1 MADKI
6 YVENFSPKSEQ
17 QSNSIKTIEQI
28 LEAAYQVLI
37 TNGYAGFTM
46 RLVAQSAGISPG
58 NLTYHFPRKNTLLK
72 ALITRIM
79 EDYSRQLDV
88 MFSDPDISSEH
99 EIEKLVHWVFMDNV
113 SEGTV
118 RISREI
124 WAMALHDD
132 DIKDAVDD
140 FYDILM
146 ERLVDMLQRA
156 HPKTKKATLTEIV
169 HILVQLAEG
178 TAVLF
183 GTRRKRTVS
192 LERMIELTTQLLKS
206 LESNQKTKVEN
217 SLITP
222 CRQ

>member
-6 YVENFSPKSEQ
+6 YVENYLPKSEQ
-17 QSNSIKTIEQI
+17 RSNSIKTIEQI
-28 LEAAYQVLI
+28 LEAAYQVLV

-58 NLTYHFPRKNTLLK
+58 NLTYHFPRKNILLR

-79 EDYSRQLDV
+79 DDYSRQLDV
-88 MFSDPDISSEH
+88 MFSDSDISSEH
-99 EIEKLVHWVFMDNV
+99 EIEELVHWVFMDSV

-132 DIKDAVDD
+132 DIKEAIDD

-146 ERLVDMLQRA
+146 ERLVDMLQRS
-156 HPKTKKATLTEIV
+156 HPNTKKATLTEIV
-169 HILVQLAEG
+169 HILVQVAEG

-192 LERMIELTTQLLKS
+192 IERMIELTTQLLNS
-206 LESNQKTKVEN
+206 LESKQQTMVEN
-217 SLITP
+217 YK
-222 CRQ
+222 

>member
-1 MADKI
+1 M
-6 YVENFSPKSEQ
+6 ENFSSTPRQRSD
-17 QSNSIKTIEQI
+17 STKTVDYI
-28 LEAAYQVLI
+28 LDAAHQVLV
-37 TNGYAGFTM
+37 TKGYAGFTM

-58 NLTYHFPRKNTLLK
+58 NLTYHFPRKNALLR

-79 EDYSRQLDV
+79 EDYLRQLDA
-88 MFSDPDISSEH
+88 MLSDPDISSEQ
-99 EIEKLVHWVFMDNV
+99 ETEKLVHWFFWDNV

-132 DIKDAVDD
+132 DIREAVDD
-140 FYDILM
+140 FYDVLI
-146 ERLVDMLQRA
+146 ERLVEMLKRSR
-156 HPKTKKATLTEIV
+156 PNTEKATLIEIV

-192 LERMIELTTQLLKS
+192 VERMIELATQLLNS
-206 LESNQKTKVEN
+206 LESNQGTEAEN
-217 SLITP
+217 SDLNTG
-222 CRQ
+222 QVV